1 MSQRNGGNPAA
12 ARIDKPGTKI
22 GVCIVAGDMMHT
34 KTALDL
40 CRAAG
45 YASEVMGMHVILN
58 HHSGSVLAE
67 ARQDSIKR
75 AIEAGA
81 EWIFSVDSDMR
92 FPVNAIEGMM
102 AHDLP
107 VVAANCSKRKQP
119 VGPTAR
125 RRNAALHD
133 DRESEAVWPDR
144 SVGGIE
150 QVETV
155 GFGVIL
161 IKAEVF
167 KQIAWPW
174 FIQPWHDEAQRHVG
188 EDIAFCMRCREA
200 GIPIHVDHDLS
211 WAVRHIGLHEYSMD
225 DVLHVKALAEAGQIT
240 VEDVETPR
248 PDHTKPVAV

>member
-1 MSQRNGGNPAA
+1 MSRTE
-12 ARIDKPGTKI
+12 KSGTKI
-22 GVCIVAGDMMHT
+22 GICLVAGDMMHT

-40 CRAAG
+40 TRAAG

-58 HHSGSVLAE
+58 HHAGSVLAE
-67 ARQDSIKR
+67 ARQECIKR

-107 VVAANCSKRKQP
+107 VVAANCAKRKRP
-119 VGPTAR
+119 IGPTAR
-125 RRNAALHD
+125 RRNAALHE
-133 DRESEAVWPDR
+133 DRESEAVFPDEN
-144 SVGGIE
+144 VTGVE

-167 KQIAWPW
+167 KQIEWPW
-174 FIQPWHDEAQRHVG
+174 FIQPWHDHAQRHVG

-200 GIPIHVDHDLS
+200 GIPIYIDHDLS
-211 WAVRHIGLHEYSMD
+211 WAVKHIGTHEFSMH
-225 DVLHVKALAEAGQIT
+225 DVLQERALAAAGKWVGYEGAEAAG
-240 VEDVETPR
+240 VG
-248 PDHTKPVAV
+248 